1 MINLHKSRRNCIL
14 IFVIVCI
21 LGMCFDSYQTDSSLC
36 SFIQTDSVHFHSN
49 QIKVSAN
56 NSACTQE
63 MLQGRVYSLF
73 EHFFSRSTNAENYI
87 CKPDYNLNSN
97 IFLSLSQGFYSV
109 YSIILFCPE
118 LLDKNIV
125 KYLHKSDG
133 KKRL

>member
-21 LGMCFDSYQTDSSLC
+21 LGMCFDSY
-36 SFIQTDSVHFHSN
+36 QTDSVHFHSN

-87 CKPDYNLNSN
+87 CKPDYNLNPN

-118 LLDKNIV
+118 LLDKSIV

>member
-63 MLQGRVYSLF
+63 MLQGRVYSL
-73 EHFFSRSTNAENYI
+73 
-87 CKPDYNLNSN
+87 LN
-97 IFLSLSQGFYSV
+97 I
-109 YSIILFCPE
+109 SIIWMLFHTQPVPW
-118 LLDKNIV
+118 LQI
-125 KYLHKSDG
+125 
-133 KKRL
+133 